1 MFLSDFLREHWLPT
15 LLVAAGAL
23 AALVYW
29 LRTPAGVLLLDQL
42 KLRTPVIRDIF
53 IQTYLNQSLT
63 VIGMSLAN
71 GVPITVALR
80 AAQDVVGNSIFARF
94 LKTILGNVEQG
105 RGIAVGFNEA
115 AFIPP
120 MVRQMIATG
129 EQTGNVA
136 KVMRR
141 VADFYARELDKRV
154 AAFAKMIEPIM
165 LIVMGVV
172 VGLLVSALILPIF
185 KLSRAVH

>member
-115 AFIPP
+115 TFIPP